1 MRLRCARRQT
11 SSGASVVNLDDLYR
25 EILLDHYR
33 RPRNRGPLE
42 TANASAEGSNPLCG
56 DEITLELQLDDDGRI
71 ADVAFTGDGCSI
83 SQASSS
89 LMTEY
94 VRGRKSDEAT
104 SAIDAFQA
112 MMIEGEEA
120 PEELGDIGALAGVR
134 KFPMRVK
141 CASLAWKTL
150 ELALAQHDRHDDAP
164 RATVTTDERST
175 SNG

>member
-1 MRLRCARRQT
+1 M
-11 SSGASVVNLDDLYR
+11 VNLDDLYR

-33 RPRNRGPLE
+33 NPRNRGPLAA
-42 TANASAEGSNPLCG
+42 ANAAADGSNPLCG
-56 DEITLELQLDDDGRI
+56 DEITLELRLDGDGRI
-71 ADVAFTGDGCSI
+71 ADAAFSGQGCSI

-94 VRGRKSDEAT
+94 VKGRSSDEAT

-112 MMIEGEEA
+112 MMVEGEEA
-120 PEELGDIGALAGVR
+120 PEDLGDIGALAGVR
-134 KFPMRVK
+134 RFPMRVK

-150 ELALAQHDRHDDAP
+150 EVALAQHDRADDAP

-175 SNG
+175 PNG